1 MSGPTGRDPAPRGA
15 QHAAGGDTFDT
26 ISKGAGFVVG
36 LIGLFPFNNCYARWE
51 RIKTLQAI
59 KLHPE
64 ALDPDSEHELV
75 RKLYAKFLGV

>member
-1 MSGPTGRDPAPRGA
+1 
-15 QHAAGGDTFDT
+15 
-26 ISKGAGFVVG
+26 VVG